1 MITHDTVDFWI
12 RCELHVAVRFHLNT
26 VDNQWGE
33 DDCMSISPEH
43 IAYSETV
50 HRIII
55 TMYYVVFLIF
65 FAGDNF
71 PHAVRS

>member
-1 MITHDTVDFWI
+1 M
-12 RCELHVAVRFHLNT
+12 
-26 VDNQWGE
+26 GE

-43 IAYSETV
+43 IAYSETMQ
-50 HRIII
+50 RIII